1 MGSITDMR
9 GRLEDRLGYGSS
21 SGVLQSQLEE
31 AINAGMARAWA
42 DGVRGLQRDVF
53 TGETFGELTTV
64 VKNGASSVG
73 DTTIT
78 VKTGDPVASKVA
90 PQDILE
96 VTSGAQNGDKYI
108 IRDITSTTVLDLGA
122 PLTGV
127 IEANATTKIIRRSIE
142 LPSAGSIVSVKL
154 KDGAQL
160 TYEPR
165 NAAFD
170 PYKTGDPLY
179 LEQRY
184 SSQRDKS
191 YLILY
196 PAPTSA
202 TVVTVIQ
209 NRAMGNDDDFK
220 GPEEA
225 LDAVLERAVLAF
237 KTWQGQTSGTEAGLA
252 IGAVRDTDNALHDA
266 SSAQKF
272 FIRQ

>member
-1 MGSITDMR
+1 MVNIATMR

-53 TGETFGELTTV
+53 TGETVGELTTV

-78 VKTGDPVASKVA
+78 VKTGDRVASKVA

-108 IRDITSTTVLDLGA
+108 IRDITSTTVLALGA

-179 LEQRY
+179 FEQRY

-191 YLILY
+191 
-196 PAPTSA
+196 
-202 TVVTVIQ
+202 
-209 NRAMGNDDDFK
+209 
-220 GPEEA
+220 
-225 LDAVLERAVLAF
+225 
-237 KTWQGQTSGTEAGLA
+237 
-252 IGAVRDTDNALHDA
+252 
-266 SSAQKF
+266 
-272 FIRQ
+272 